1 MKKKL
6 AIVAGILIA
15 VAVIIVVVVRKKD
28 GPHHHHD
35 AAKSSAVEAVGIDQT
50 DTSVSMMAM
59 LNAPE
64 QATPCLT
71 AFGAIEAEGAAMK
84 LHNGKSMFKW
94 VAPKDAFLAACQ
106 ELPAAEQQCMA
117 PRYRRDHAEDCQKA
131 RPMPDALKKLYVG
144 EPIVEPHYEQQ

>member
-1 MKKKL
+1 MKKTL
-6 AIVAGILIA
+6 AIAASLVVVAT
-15 VAVIIVVVVRKKD
+15 VIIVVVVRRNH

-35 AAKSSAVEAVGIDQT
+35 SGKTSTVEAVGIDQT

-59 LNAPE
+59 LSAPE

-94 VAPKDAFLAACQ
+94 VAPKDDFVAACQ
-106 ELPAAEQQCMA
+106 QLPALEQQCMA
-117 PRYRRDHAEDCQKA
+117 PRYRRDHADDCQKA
-131 RPMPDALKKLYVG
+131 RPLPDVLKKMYVG
-144 EPIVEPHYEQQ
+144 EPIVEPNYEKQ

>member
-1 MKKKL
+1 MKKTL
-6 AIVAGILIA
+6 AIAASLVVVAT
-15 VAVIIVVVVRKKD
+15 VIIVVVVRRNH

-35 AAKSSAVEAVGIDQT
+35 SGKTSSVEAVGIDQT

-71 AFGAIEAEGAAMK
+71 AYGAVEAEGAVMK

-94 VAPKDAFLAACQ
+94 VAPKDDFVAACQ
-106 ELPAAEQQCMA
+106 QLPALEQQCMA

-131 RPMPDALKKLYVG
+131 RPMPDVLKKMYVG
-144 EPIVEPHYEQQ
+144 EPIVEPNYEKQ